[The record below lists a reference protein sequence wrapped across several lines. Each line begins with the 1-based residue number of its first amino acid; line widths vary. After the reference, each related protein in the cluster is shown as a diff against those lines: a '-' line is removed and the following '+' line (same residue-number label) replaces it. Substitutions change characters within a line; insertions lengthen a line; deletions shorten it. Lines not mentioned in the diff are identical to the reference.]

1 MRRHARSIPWISN
14 DLPFPFRSAFTRL
27 PAMVQ
32 AVAAEVQGGSAA
44 VSAVLCWGTEWFVEP
59 LEEGVDGSWGC

>member
-1 MRRHARSIPWISN
+1 
-14 DLPFPFRSAFTRL
+14 
-27 PAMVQ
+27 MVQ